1 MMKLRQKAQGRKGK
15 IADSS
20 KIGFWTSLAPQGAS
34 NHLDSLC
41 ASTAE
46 NGRRTNRNR
55 GWEWMGRGGKN
66 WEQKVE
72 DKVLIYIMSYFIVLI
87 DVF

>member
-1 MMKLRQKAQGRKGK
+1 
-15 IADSS
+15 
-20 KIGFWTSLAPQGAS
+20 
-34 NHLDSLC
+34 
-41 ASTAE
+41 
-46 NGRRTNRNR
+46 
-55 GWEWMGRGGKN
+55 MGRGGKN